1 MQGGGQSGG
10 RPLTSPAVRGAC
22 AGEGGGEVVVCLSN
36 RLCVCWL
43 TLPLLNP
50 YNATPPVLSSQRE
63 NNYSWG
69 GDSPYDPHQDTVVVK
84 SLIGLLFC
92 SCTLELNSG
101 TTDSDYESIKDVRGD
116 GLWGNGVRKRHQDG
130 MTNGCQDV
138 WKAGSVKAAL

>member
-1 MQGGGQSGG
+1 M
-10 RPLTSPAVRGAC
+10 
-22 AGEGGGEVVVCLSN
+22 
-36 RLCVCWL
+36 CWL

-50 YNATPPVLSSQRE
+50 YNAIPPALSSQRE

-101 TTDSDYESIKDVRGD
+101 TTDSDYESIKDVRGGD
-116 GLWGNGVRKRHQDG
+116 GVWGRCVQKRHQDG

-138 WKAGSVKAAL
+138 WKAESVKATL